1 MEVPMSRTPA
11 TSETATETGR
21 SGMRQGTMPHAFP
34 AGVALTLLAACATT
48 YVVPADDAQLAHAH
62 GTAVVAQNAGIE
74 VIADADAWSG
84 STDVVDDVVPIRL
97 TVTNRST
104 RSVYLSPTDVELVG
118 PGKSLHAEPLQ
129 YVAPRPLR
137 TTLGMDPT
145 EFDQRA
151 AASSDQA
158 LVHSRASR
166 LRDEV
171 VERGLRTQRID
182 PGRSAVGFAYFERT
196 SWDEGRIELRVV
208 LRDGPAGAVLT
219 TVSLPFAA
227 RS

>member
-1 MEVPMSRTPA
+1 
-11 TSETATETGR
+11 
-21 SGMRQGTMPHAFP
+21 MRQGTMSRASV
-34 AGVALTLLAACATT
+34 AGVALTFLAACATT
-48 YVVPADDAQLAHAH
+48 HIVPADNAHLLRAH

-74 VIADADAWSG
+74 VVADADAWSG
-84 STDVVDDVVPIRL
+84 STDVLDDLVPIRL

-104 RSVYLSPTDVELVG
+104 RSVYVSPTDVELVG
-118 PGKSLHAEPLQ
+118 AEKSLHAESLQ

-151 AASSDQA
+151 AVSSDQT
-158 LVHSRASR
+158 LVRSRTSR

-208 LRDGPAGAVLT
+208 LREGPAGARLT